1 MRLCFGTF
9 TSVLN
14 HCRQNIYQ
22 AALIAQI
29 VNIVDSGSRYLGK
42 KMAGDGPA
50 INKLLSC
57 KIDFA
62 FSKEIANIPLETVIS
77 KFETNI
83 SPFIDEDK
91 KAKVII
97 ALLNIIKNDDS
108 IDIDKREN
116 FIKYLGCEKQQ
127 LLQQSEFVFSD
138 FVGKI
143 LLYTTLGNV
152 KNRVGQECVK
162 EITDNYIDNL
172 AKPYANELQWDVSS
186 QTLTLLH
193 AKMFQLLQKA
203 ITLYH
208 IDDFIEKTDPTNMMN
223 IRELER
229 CNGFIVYTRDNIWI
243 PFGQKSISWTLQK
256 IQQFAQTLDDY
267 TTFLGTNVR
276 PMTENHPDTF
286 VPLHRDEH
294 PKWELW
300 FSKETINYRQQ
311 LIDLY
316 QEIYMH
322 MLYSPSN

>member
-9 TSVLN
+9 ATVLN

-29 VNIVDSGSRYLGK
+29 VNIVDSDNRYLGE

-57 KIDFA
+57 KIDFV
-62 FSKEIANIPLETVIS
+62 FSKEIVTIPPETVIS
-77 KFETNI
+77 KFETNV

-91 KAKVII
+91 KAKVIF
-97 ALLNIIKNDDS
+97 ALLNIIKSDEC
-108 IDIDKREN
+108 IDIDKRES
-116 FIKYLGCEKQQ
+116 FIKHLGYEKQQ
-127 LLQQSEFVFSD
+127 LLQQSEFVLSD
-138 FVGKI
+138 FLGKI

-152 KNRVGQECVK
+152 KNRVGKECVK
-162 EITDNYIDNL
+162 EITDDYIDTL
-172 AKPYANELQWDVSS
+172 AKPYVNELQWDASS

-193 AKMFQLLQKA
+193 VKMFQLFQNA
-203 ITLYH
+203 ITMYH
-208 IDDFIEKTDPTNMMN
+208 IEDFIETTDPTNMMN

-229 CNGFIVYTRDNIWI
+229 CDGFIVYTRDNIWI

-276 PMTENHPDTF
+276 PIEKHPNTL
-286 VPLHRDEH
+286 VPLHRDEQLQ
-294 PKWELW
+294 WELW
-300 FSKETINYRQQ
+300 FSKETRNYRQH
-311 LIDLY
+311 LIDIY
-316 QEIYMH
+316 RDIYMH
-322 MLYSPSN
+322 MLFAPSN